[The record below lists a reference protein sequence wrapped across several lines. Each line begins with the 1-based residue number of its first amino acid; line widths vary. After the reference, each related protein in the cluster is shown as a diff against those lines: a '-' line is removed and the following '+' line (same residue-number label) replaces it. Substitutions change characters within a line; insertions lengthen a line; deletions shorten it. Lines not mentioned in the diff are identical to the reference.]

1 MVMPTSGG
9 EIPTLVELQPIPA
22 PPVLVVARRHAK
34 PIPAPPALFVAA
46 SF

>member
-22 PPVLVVARRHAK
+22 PPILFVARRSAK
-34 PIPAPPALFVAA
+34 PIPASPILFVAA